1 MAAALPISG
10 LTAWQALFDHAHLK
24 TGQTALIH
32 GAAGGVGSIAVQLA
46 HELGARVIGT
56 GRAGGPGGR
65 PRLGCGRVRGPHQAD
80 RLADA
85 GEVDVVFDVIGGE
98 VLERSAPLVRAG
110 GTLVTIIGPP
120 RYGPPT
126 AGRSSSSSNRTG
138 SGWRTSPSG
147 YGPGG

>member
-10 LTAWQALFDHAHLK
+10 LTAWQGLFDHAGLK
-24 TGQTALIH
+24 TGQTILIH
-32 GAAGGVGSIAVQLA
+32 GAAGGVGSMAVQLA
-46 HELGARVIGT
+46 HELGSRVIGT
-56 GRAGGPGGR
+56 GRAATGGCPWAGR
-65 PRLGCGRVRGPHQAD
+65 GRFVDLQARLEDV
-80 RLADA
+80 

-120 RYGPPT
+120 KARP
-126 AGRSSSSSNRTG
+126 ADGRAISLSSSRTG

-147 YGPGG
+147 CGPGG